1 MSAASSLGAP
11 SLIVTGAEVD
21 SNLARAAANIAQI
34 DVLPQQGAN
43 VYDILLRDL
52 LLLTKDA
59 AEHLQERLS

>member
-1 MSAASSLGAP
+1 M
-11 SLIVTGAEVD
+11 IVTGAEVD
-21 SNLARAAANIAQI
+21 SNLARAAANIAQV